1 VQAARDEKLVKNRS
15 WERKSIMKRKI
26 VEDLIK
32 GLGVTDEAEIKKA
45 VDKIMEENGNDI
57 TPLKTKIATLEEDI
71 EVQKGVVE
79 TKNTKIKELEGVDLE
94 AIKTAEYE
102 RGKAEGSKEVEDMKF
117 NTALETALK
126 GFKVKDKA
134 SIIGH
139 LDMKKIGREKDEKTG
154 EIKVT
159 GLEEQIKPIQE
170 NENLK
175 YLFESEEDNKNLPN
189 FSTQQTNNNQGSNIG
204 NGTLFDALKE
214 KFK

>member
-1 VQAARDEKLVKNRS
+1 
-15 WERKSIMKRKI
+15 MKRKVI
-26 VEDLIK
+26 EDLIK

-45 VDKIMEENGNDI
+45 VDKIMDENGNDI

-79 TKNTKIKELEGVDLE
+79 TKNTKIKELEGVDIE
-94 AIKTAEYE
+94 ALKKAEYE
-102 RGKAEGSKEVEDMKF
+102 KGKAEGSKEVEDMKF

-170 NENLK
+170 NQNLK

>member
-1 VQAARDEKLVKNRS
+1 
-15 WERKSIMKRKI
+15 MKRKVI
-26 VEDLIK
+26 EDLIK

-45 VDKIMEENGNDI
+45 VDKIMDENGNDI

-79 TKNTKIKELEGVDLE
+79 TKNTKIKELENVDLE

>member
-1 VQAARDEKLVKNRS
+1 
-15 WERKSIMKRKI
+15 MKRKI

-57 TPLKTKIATLEEDI
+57 TPLKTKIANLEEDI

>member
-1 VQAARDEKLVKNRS
+1 
-15 WERKSIMKRKI
+15 MKRKVI
-26 VEDLIK
+26 EDLIK

-45 VDKIMEENGNDI
+45 VDKIMDENGNDI

-79 TKNTKIKELEGVDLE
+79 TKNTKIKELEGVDIE
-94 AIKTAEYE
+94 ALKKAEYE
-102 RGKAEGSKEVEDMKF
+102 KGKAEGSKEVEDMKF

-139 LDMKKIGREKDEKTG
+139 LNMSKIGREKDEKTG

-189 FSTQQTNNNQGSNIG
+189 FSTQQTNNNQGANIG

>member
-1 VQAARDEKLVKNRS
+1 
-15 WERKSIMKRKI
+15 MKRKI

-57 TPLKTKIATLEEDI
+57 TPLKTKIANLEEDI

-94 AIKTAEYE
+94 AIKTADYE